1 MGAGGGRTTLW
12 SKCDMQRR
20 RLAGAWSEVWRSF
33 TSCAIWLFWA
43 CSIGKATG
51 NVLADH
57 EALSIGE
64 GQAHLNR
71 GVELFEVRR
80 YVVLHVVLQLPP
92 QNL

>member
-1 MGAGGGRTTLW
+1 
-12 SKCDMQRR
+12 MQRR
-20 RLAGAWSEVWRSF
+20 RLAGAWSVIWRSF
-33 TSCAIWLFWA
+33 SCAIWVFWA
-43 CSIGKATG
+43 CVIGKATS

-57 EALSIGE
+57 IVVSTWK

-71 GVELFEVRR
+71 GVELLEVRR